1 MRRLLLIAAASVMAS
16 AGCQVGPSYKPPLV
30 PIPDE
35 FAWTNGHT
43 ESPPSHPAAWWT
55 LFNDPVLNTLITQAT
70 ANNFNLRIAAERIDQ
85 YRAQYGVASAD
96 LYPDIGA
103 LANYSRNRVPTTDFG
118 QTGSGEGEFNQWNI
132 GLDATWEVDLFG
144 RISRSIE
151 AAVGDLQAEVEN
163 WRYAMITLRAEVA
176 SSYLSLR
183 TLQAR
188 LEVGNQ
194 NIEAQQRFVEII
206 ELQIAA
212 GTETASALA
221 QAQAQLA
228 QSEAIIPQLGV
239 TMATETANL
248 ALLLGTTPGPLTRSI
263 PKGHGL
269 PAVPTEV
276 AIGIPADLLR
286 RRPDVRAAERE
297 LAAATAR
304 IGQATADL
312 YPKLSLSGSFG
323 FGASQSSD
331 LLQWASRSYSVGPSF
346 SWDIFNGGRVRA
358 VINQQ
363 ESLTR
368 EALLTYE
375 KTVIQAIGEV
385 ESSLVGF
392 VLSAHQRDDL
402 KRATASAQLA
412 YDLSLDQYEH
422 GVIDFLEV
430 ILVQQSLLEIEDS
443 LAQSQGLCAETMVEL
458 YRSIG
463 GGWTTGTLPTLAS
476 ETKDSSS

>member
-16 AGCQVGPSYKPPLV
+16 AGCQVGPSYEPPLV

-212 GTETASALA
+212 GTATAGALA

>member
-212 GTETASALA
+212 GTATAGALA

>member
-1 MRRLLLIAAASVMAS
+1 MAS
-16 AGCQVGPSYKPPLV
+16 AGCQVGPSYEPPLV

-212 GTETASALA
+212 GTATAGALA

>member
-1 MRRLLLIAAASVMAS
+1 MAS

-212 GTETASALA
+212 GTATAGALA